1 MDSTDHLHGAEE
13 PGRLQRRVRLIELRR
28 SEGISL
34 GGVWLTIADDPIC
47 PTIRDFDFNP
57 ILPRPQRAGGI
68 HTIRRL
74 PRDTQRLA
82 VNRHLGKVLDLS
94 QVDPKMS
101 VRLEPISRSLQH
113 SCV

>member
-82 VNRHLGKVLDLS
+82 VNRHLGKVLDLPPF
-94 QVDPKMS
+94 DPQIS
-101 VRLEPISRSLQH
+101 ARLEAISTILH
-113 SCV
+113 